1 MKQSEVSLPQAEELV
16 VRYLSP
22 KEVKPYRNNPKKHS
36 EKQVQQ
42 IVNSIKEFRFNN
54 PILIDEN
61 NELIEANFAEGT
73 KATFKDNKLTL
84 YIGQEELVNK
94 FTNEEIINQNHLIDV
109 VTSIGFLYF
118 AEKNAV

>member
-1 MKQSEVSLPQAEELV
+1 MKQPEVSLPQAEELV

-61 NELIEANFAEGT
+61 NE
-73 KATFKDNKLTL
+73 
-84 YIGQEELVNK
+84 
-94 FTNEEIINQNHLIDV
+94 
-109 VTSIGFLYF
+109 
-118 AEKNAV
+118 